1 MSAFESS
8 QETTARTSLEK
19 QYGERECEDTFF
31 FFLQLG
37 VSDRMQWKGV
47 CGWQPYAWMSNTRDT
62 QDTLNTLDSQR
73 KVEPKKQLKQ
83 MQGRRK

>member
-1 MSAFESS
+1 MKQITRMKYGSFENHFQRPGGSRRCKHRITMSAFESS

-37 VSDRMQWKGV
+37 VSDRMQ
-47 CGWQPYAWMSNTRDT
+47 
-62 QDTLNTLDSQR
+62 
-73 KVEPKKQLKQ
+73 
-83 MQGRRK
+83 